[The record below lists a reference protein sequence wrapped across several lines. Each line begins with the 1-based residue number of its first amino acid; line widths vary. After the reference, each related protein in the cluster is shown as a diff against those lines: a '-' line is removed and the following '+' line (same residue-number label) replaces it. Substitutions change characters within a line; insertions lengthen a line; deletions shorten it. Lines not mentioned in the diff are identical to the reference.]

1 MRGLIAREGAMGTVG
16 RRQFFIAA
24 GALLA
29 SMPVRARSPGKIP
42 RVGYLF
48 SFVPSQGE
56 HLWSACRQGLKEHGY
71 VEGKTILLEPRWAN
85 GHHDRLPKLVAAL
98 VRAECDVIVSAAT
111 PASLAARAGAGSIP
125 IVIVAVADPVR
136 VKLVM
141 SLAHPGG
148 TVTGLTLLTPEL
160 SPKRLQLLVEIIGQV
175 ARVAILT
182 NPKNASHVVF
192 AEQTLKAAQ
201 SMGIEIQQL
210 RASDPAEIEQAF
222 KDAVAHRAQG
232 IIVFDDPVTWSHR
245 KRVAAQAA
253 KARLPAMYGYSEF
266 VGEGGLVSYGP
277 YRPDLYRRTADYVDK
292 ILRGADPGTLP
303 IERPTRFE
311 LYLNRKTAQSLGLTI
326 PPSMLLSADQVFG

>member
-1 MRGLIAREGAMGTVG
+1 MSETG
-16 RRQFFIAA
+16 RRQFLISA

-29 SMPVRARSPGKIP
+29 STSVLARSSGKVP

-85 GHHDRLPKLVAAL
+85 GHHDRLPKLVDEL
-98 VRAECDVIVSAAT
+98 VRAKCDVIVSAAT
-111 PASLAARAGAGSIP
+111 PASLAAKAGAGTTP

-136 VKLVM
+136 VKLAA
-141 SLAHPGG
+141 SLVHPGG

-160 SPKRLQLLVEIIGQV
+160 SPKRLQLLVQIIGQV
-175 ARVAILT
+175 SRVAVLI

-192 AEQTLKAAQ
+192 TEQTLKAAR

-210 RASDPAEIEQAF
+210 RARNPAEIEQAF
-222 KDAVAHRAQG
+222 KDAAAHRAQG

-245 KRVAAQAA
+245 KLVTAQAA

-266 VGEGGLVSYGP
+266 IGEGGLISYGP

-292 ILRGADPGTLP
+292 ILRGADPAMLP

-311 LYLNRKTAQSLGLTI
+311 LYLNQKSARSLGLSI
-326 PPSMLLSADQVFG
+326 PPSILMSADKVF